1 MSAQIDLKLAY
12 SQFGVMSLVEDL
24 SLGEV
29 TVHLSCRSWQSH
41 IAEGV

>member
-1 MSAQIDLKLAY
+1 MSVQIDLKLAY
-12 SQFGVMSLVEDL
+12 SQFGVVSLVEDL

-29 TVHLSCRSWQSH
+29 TVYLSCRSEQSH